1 MRHFQLSAD
10 CSYQTLKL
18 WLVKYKFNIMKEMTT
33 VQKKEKETS
42 CNIHDYWL
50 IFHGTGPVLG
60 LGVKII

>member
-1 MRHFQLSAD
+1 
-10 CSYQTLKL
+10 
-18 WLVKYKFNIMKEMTT
+18 MKEMTT